1 MKYGIRAYFTIFVI
15 AACSVE
21 AQEKVYSLDAYEFDA
36 PQTASV
42 LDPVSRKLDLQKDK
56 FLTLSGPL
64 EQIIL
69 NQGIG
74 KTVNIY
80 GKTLVIEEVNP
91 RGDGSVELVMR
102 QENGKDFFNYY
113 PKVRARLISKTT
125 KKENKLDVE
134 F

>member
-1 MKYGIRAYFTIFVI
+1 MRYGIRAYFTIFVI
-15 AACSVE
+15 TACSAA
-21 AQEKVYSLDAYEFDA
+21 AQDKVYSLDAYEFDA

-56 FLTLSGPL
+56 FLTLSDPL
-64 EQIIL
+64 GQFIL
-69 NQGIG
+69 NQGMG

-80 GKTLVIEEVNP
+80 GKTLIIEEVNP
-91 RGDGSVELVMR
+91 QSDGSVELVMR

-113 PKVRARLISKTT
+113 PKVRARLNLKASI
-125 KKENKLDVE
+125 KEDKLEVE

>member
-1 MKYGIRAYFTIFVI
+1 MQ
-15 AACSVE
+15 
-21 AQEKVYSLDAYEFDA
+21 AQQQVFSLNAYEFDA
-36 PQTASV
+36 PQTASL

-64 EQIIL
+64 EQL
-69 NQGIG
+69 VFNQGIG

-91 RGDGSVELVMR
+91 NADGTIELVMR

-113 PKVRARLISKTT
+113 PKVRARLTSK
-125 KKENKLDVE
+125 KIEKENKPDAG